1 MMVTI
6 WFLVILL
13 CLVMYVVLDGYD
25 LGAGI
30 ASLFERNRHF
40 KHEIVEVVA
49 TRWDG
54 NETWLVLLGVALW
67 AGFPL
72 AFGVILPHLYLP
84 LIVTLF
90 ALIARGASVEFISQ
104 NPQAKQAWVT
114 LFGVSSL
121 VAAFAQGFAI
131 GSLTSAAPIV
141 NGAFAGSAFGAFT
154 PFSVLGGV
162 TAVLVYLALGY
173 GFLKIKSHGVMRES
187 AARRGAAVAIAAVVA
202 IVATLVAINATA
214 APLNLSTAGRAIAFW
229 GLLLFAVAGV
239 AMTVATF
246 RRTTETVLADRLPFT
261 GIVVTIVS
269 VILAITVARYPVL
282 LPPSLTLNEAR
293 SPDGSLIFLL
303 VGIGLNMPL
312 ILFYNW
318 FSHRT
323 FGGKIV
329 AEPHADGTATEIAVT
344 SGSNS

>member
-1 MMVTI
+1 MVTI

-25 LGAGI
+25 LGSGI
-30 ASLFERNRHF
+30 ASLFERDRHL
-40 KHEIVEVVA
+40 KLEIVEVVA

-84 LIVTLF
+84 LILTLF

-114 LFGVSSL
+114 LFGVSSF

-162 TAVLVYLALGY
+162 TAVLVYLSLGY
-173 GFLKIKSHGVMRES
+173 GFLKVKSHGVMRES
-187 AARRGAAVAIAAVVA
+187 AARRGSGVAIAAVIA
-202 IVATLVAINATA
+202 IAASLVAINATA

-229 GLLLFAVAGV
+229 GFLLFAVAGV
-239 AMTVATF
+239 TMTLATF
-246 RRTTETVLADRLPFT
+246 RRTTETVLADRLPFA

-282 LPPSLTLNEAR
+282 LPPSLTLSEAQ

-323 FGGKIV
+323 FGGKTV
-329 AEPHADGTATEIAVT
+329 ALPHADGVATEITAN